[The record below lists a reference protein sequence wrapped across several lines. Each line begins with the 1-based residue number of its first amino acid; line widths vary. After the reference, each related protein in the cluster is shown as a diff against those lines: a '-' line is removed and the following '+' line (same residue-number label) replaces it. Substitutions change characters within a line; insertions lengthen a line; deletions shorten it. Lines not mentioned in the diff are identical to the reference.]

1 MNFLV
6 IFLIVKRWQSGMC
19 VSGSKA
25 AVEFWSTPFF
35 EQNCVQCV
43 LVEQAEETSNKNYI
57 RSLKSSNI
65 TSSSKKPLKTTDANA
80 TDVKVSDLKMNLM
93 NPFFV
98 CNAWHIFYPRLLL
111 CR

>member
-6 IFLIVKRWQSGMC
+6 IFLIVKRLQSGMC
-19 VSGSKA
+19 VSVERQLLNSGQLLSLNKIVSNACSFSKQRRHQ
-25 AVEFWSTPFF
+25 S
-35 EQNCVQCV
+35 
-43 LVEQAEETSNKNYI
+43 KNYI
-57 RSLKSSNI
+57 GSLKSSNI

-98 CNAWHIFYPRLLL
+98 CNAWHFFYPRLLL

>member
-6 IFLIVKRWQSGMC
+6 IFLIVKRSQSGMC

-43 LVEQAEETSNKNYI
+43 LVDGASRGDIKV
-57 RSLKSSNI
+57 
-65 TSSSKKPLKTTDANA
+65 KTTLA
-80 TDVKVSDLKMNLM
+80 
-93 NPFFV
+93 
-98 CNAWHIFYPRLLL
+98 H
-111 CR
+111 

>member
-1 MNFLV
+1 
-6 IFLIVKRWQSGMC
+6 MC

-43 LVEQAEETSNKNYI
+43 LVDGASRGDIKSKNYI
-57 RSLKSSNI
+57 GSLKSSNI

-80 TDVKVSDLKMNLM
+80 TDVKVSDLKMKLM

-98 CNAWHIFYPRLLL
+98 CNAWHFF
-111 CR
+111 